1 MSWKDYFEKGLIGNK
16 MLTNERMQEMMDYLA
31 GGCHMG
37 GFQVA
42 VENVFDCIL
51 TDQEMEQLEKF
62 LEENECYEC
71 EYCGWTTH
79 PGESCDCQDDEECP
93 ECGCNVDECEC
104 EG

>member
-1 MSWKDYFEKGLIGNK
+1 

-37 GFQVA
+37 GFQTA
-42 VENVFDCIL
+42 VESAFEGTF
-51 TDQEMEQLEKF
+51 TDAEMEQLEKF
-62 LEENECYEC
+62 LEANECYEC

-79 PGESCDCQDDEECP
+79 PGESCDCQDNEECP
-93 ECGCNVDECEC
+93 ECGCVDCEC